1 MSQDLFLKGPEYALT
16 SICMGVIR
24 MWQVVVDVGASHLV
38 HSASE
43 DCMLLSY
50 NVKTGRR
57 YNIHTVRPLRLHAST
72 GLS

>member
-1 MSQDLFLKGPEYALT
+1 MHGRQLSQDLPLKGPEHEFT
-16 SICMGVIR
+16 RMCMGVIR

-57 YNIHTVRPLRLHAST
+57 YNIHTV
-72 GLS
+72 

>member
-1 MSQDLFLKGPEYALT
+1 MKAPSMHSPACVWAVHT
-16 SICMGVIR
+16 
-24 MWQVVVDVGASHLV
+24 WQVVVDVGASHLV

-57 YNIHTVRPLRLHAST
+57 YNIHTVRLP
-72 GLS
+72 